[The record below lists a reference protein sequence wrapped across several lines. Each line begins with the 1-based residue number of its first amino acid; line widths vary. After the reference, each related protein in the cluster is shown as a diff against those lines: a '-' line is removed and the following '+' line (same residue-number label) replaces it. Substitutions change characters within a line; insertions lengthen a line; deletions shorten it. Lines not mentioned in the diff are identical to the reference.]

1 MTKEEFNTW
10 KNAYFTAFPDTK
22 AWLAKQE
29 NPAGTLATWFKCL
42 SRCDYGDIAIVTDRI
57 VCGELAPIDSFQ
69 REQTAIHLRAY
80 AGRLADERNRQ
91 AKHNAERERFSS
103 GKAAVRRESGP
114 GVASMF
120 KQILVFREEAAACGK
135 TGDEID
141 WYASEK
147 LEAWLADNRNR
158 VAVDPSGIEE
168 QGDAY
173 ES

>member
-57 VCGELAPIDSFQ
+57 VCGELTPIDSFQ

-80 AGRLADERNRQ
+80 AGRLADERKRSE
-91 AKHNAERERFSS
+91 KHEADRRRFDT
-103 GKAAVRRESGP
+103 GKASVRRESGP
-114 GVASMF
+114 GVSSMF
-120 KQILVFREEAAACGK
+120 KQILIFREEAKERGIEGIEVNA
-135 TGDEID
+135 
-141 WYASEK
+141 YASER
-147 LEAWLADNRNR
+147 LEAWLAENRTR
-158 VAVDPSGIEE
+158 VAVDPAGIE
-168 QGDAY
+168 QGDAF
-173 ES
+173 E